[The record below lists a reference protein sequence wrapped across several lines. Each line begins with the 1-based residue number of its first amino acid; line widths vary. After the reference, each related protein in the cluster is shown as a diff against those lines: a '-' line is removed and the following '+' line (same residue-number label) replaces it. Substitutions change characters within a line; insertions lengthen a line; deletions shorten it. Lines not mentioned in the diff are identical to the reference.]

1 MSEGNGAMK
10 LVCAALM
17 QLLSF
22 ASLAATNNGALMVTV
37 AVVRP
42 AAVTTVVYANG
53 GASRTRLASRVQPK
67 TATITHGGG
76 IQHVLVDY

>member
-1 MSEGNGAMK
+1 MK
-10 LVCAALM
+10 LPCALLL

-22 ASLAATNNGALMVTV
+22 ASLAATSNGALMVTV

-42 AAVTTVVYANG
+42 AAVTTIVYANG
-53 GASRTRLASRVQPK
+53 GASRTSLASREQPK
-67 TATITHGGG
+67 TARITHRGG